1 MKLTKEF
8 NLDSY
13 KNLETMLKS
22 SNQEDNNVAVECIK
36 NLDLSELIIRF
47 LTKSCVLNYTS
58 RSKILNIIG
67 EEPWGYKDLT
77 FDELYP
83 IAKAGSSVEKEIFK
97 YLVNNIYQD
106 QLSEYPYVESKIDIK
121 W

>member
-47 LTKSCVLNYTS
+47 LTKTT
-58 RSKILNIIG
+58 RK
-67 EEPWGYKDLT
+67 
-77 FDELYP
+77 
-83 IAKAGSSVEKEIFK
+83 
-97 YLVNNIYQD
+97 
-106 QLSEYPYVESKIDIK
+106 
-121 W
+121 